1 MSPLI
6 LIHTVCVSICIFVL
20 PDINRDKRKVKK
32 QLRSLKKNEMKDL
45 FEELGLFDD
54 TLRNKYGDEDT
65 VYADDLIS
73 AWIHGKDDV
82 LALDDYPGGPTWDNL
97 KKALRELRHHG
108 IANDIGK
115 SCSNRYL
122 FVVM

>member
-6 LIHTVCVSICIFVL
+6 LIHTACVSICISVL

-97 KKALRELRHHG
+97 KKALRELHHYG
-108 IANDIGK
+108 IANDIGE
-115 SCSNRYL
+115 
-122 FVVM
+122 